1 MVPFSNKMSRP
12 VSGFRKLWGCR
23 KINEGVQEEEAYIK
37 LLQPTL
43 TAQNNLL
50 AQDPVATCF
59 SECEGKHVVG
69 ASIFG
74 EKINFE
80 GECDLDSFFEAKF
93 SHSPLTYSYTP
104 LIGNFNFFFHFLILS
119 P

>member
-1 MVPFSNKMSRP
+1 MNMRSSDLDMMPKTQW
-12 VSGFRKLWGCR
+12 L
-23 KINEGVQEEEAYIK
+23 
-37 LLQPTL
+37 
-43 TAQNNLL
+43 
-50 AQDPVATCF
+50 TCF

-80 GECDLDSFFEAKF
+80 GECDLDSVFEAKF

-104 LIGNFNFFFHFLILS
+104 LIDNLVFKS
-119 P
+119 